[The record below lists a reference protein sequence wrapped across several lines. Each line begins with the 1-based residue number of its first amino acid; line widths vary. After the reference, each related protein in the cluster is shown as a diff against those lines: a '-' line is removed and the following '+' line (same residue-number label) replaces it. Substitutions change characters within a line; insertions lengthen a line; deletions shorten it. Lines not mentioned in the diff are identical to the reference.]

1 MVCSVSTTITIK
13 KTLFR
18 PLEKSVPIPPRQPS
32 LARFQL
38 ARHFNGVFDIWKANS
53 LLFISMISYIALRL
67 LKGVKWTYNWSQQW
81 KFMRILCIEN
91 CCFFLSLDIAHKIQ
105 WIKSYGTWEYESFRC
120 RFLRIKAYQLR
131 NFRLKSYQPRIYWPL
146 TYRLCAF
153 ISTKCMRN
161 LWTQPQKPSVNRCQ
175 CK

>member
-18 PLEKSVPIPPRQPS
+18 PLEKSVPIPPVSHHSPDFNS
-32 LARFQL
+32 LAISMVYLTYEKPTAYYSSRWFL
-38 ARHFNGVFDIWKANS
+38 IARCACWKAWNEHIIGAS
-53 LLFISMISYIALRL
+53 NENLCAFFV
-67 LKGVKWTYNWSQQW
+67 LKTVVFS
-81 KFMRILCIEN
+81 
-91 CCFFLSLDIAHKIQ
+91 LSLDVAHKIQ